1 MSERREIQM
10 PETQELFEGLEAAE
24 AVRVGDTVYVS
35 GQVGWDKNLEPVAG
49 GLEAQ
54 ARLAFQHLKGVLEK
68 AGAKPHHITHLQL
81 FFVDTGQGT
90 SFMEKVEVVFK
101 VKKEVLPGCK
111 AAATGVRVAEL
122 AHPGLLFEAQAIA
135 VVN

>member
-10 PETQELFEGLEAAE
+10 PASEKLFEQLVAAE

-35 GQVGWDKNLEPVAG
+35 GQVGWDQELKPVS

-54 ARLAFQHLKGVLEK
+54 ARQAFQNLKAVLEK
-68 AGAKPHHITHLQL
+68 AGAKPQHITHLQL

-90 SFMEKVEVVFK
+90 SMMEKVEVVFR
-101 VKKEVLPGCK
+101 VKNEIMPECK
-111 AAATGVRVAEL
+111 AAGTGVRVIALVLPEL
-122 AHPGLLFEAQAIA
+122 LLEVQAIA
-135 VVN
+135 VVS